1 MKKLLLRAISVILVF
16 VLSFTSAGL
25 PSAFA
30 ADDEPEF
37 PCGGVIEEVDVKIL
51 YAPLMNRIAIGG
63 YGPILTGTVLKVTYP
78 DGESEILTVK
88 QNGNEYCAGD
98 YSVYISYFGFEPVI
112 IDYGIAK
119 ENVYINRDIE
129 NHVGYSGM
137 TDFTYLNLPSVVDIA
152 YLISAYFRIWF

>member
-25 PSAFA
+25 LSASA

-51 YAPLMNRIAIGG
+51 YAPLMNRIVIGG
-63 YGPILTGTVLKVTYP
+63 YGPILTGTVLKITYP
-78 DGESEILTVK
+78 DGESEILTVEK
-88 QNGNEYCAGD
+88 NGGHYFAGD
-98 YSVYISYFGFEPVI
+98 YSVKVFNIDPVI
-112 IDYGIAK
+112 IDYGITK
-119 ENVYINRDIE
+119 ENVCISRGIE
-129 NHVGYSGM
+129 NHVGYSG
-137 TDFTYLNLPSVVDIA
+137 DAAFTYLNLPSAVDIA

>member
-25 PSAFA
+25 LSAFA

-51 YAPLMNRIAIGG
+51 YTPLMNRIAIGG

-78 DGESEILTVK
+78 DGESEILTVEK
-88 QNGNEYCAGD
+88 NDNYYSAGD
-98 YSVYISYFGFEPVI
+98 YSVKIFNVDPVI